1 LEIGQ
6 EHWPNLLENGWR
18 PTVGTSGVTSV
29 AISDTGTKS
38 FLFFYFYLKFVLL
51 DSPGRK
57 QPNSNVKP
65 VDPYEQ
71 ISKNE
76 YTSLFEQL
84 DFAYSRTINLGN
96 EFWRFLE
103 INGNH
108 HLCLYHQLNKQFIMY
123 KPDTSLL
130 CFPWPYDGIIDISWS
145 KTTNTWIV
153 ATQTQIVNTIF

>member
-1 LEIGQ
+1 MVGDQQLAPLVS
-6 EHWPNLLENGWR
+6 HLLQL
-18 PTVGTSGVTSV
+18 VILVIM
-29 AISDTGTKS
+29 IS
-38 FLFFYFYLKFVLL
+38 FFYLFKIF
-51 DSPGRK
+51 
-57 QPNSNVKP
+57 
-65 VDPYEQ
+65 EQ
-71 ISKNE
+71 ISKTE

-123 KPDTSLL
+123 KPDVSLL
-130 CFPWPYDGIIDISWS
+130 CFPWPYDGIIDVSWS

-153 ATQTQIVNTIF
+153 ATQAQIVNKFLF